1 MEITSID
8 QLDFNKTYSYADYLL
23 WKFQERLELIKGKN
37 FAISPALSRKHQDI
51 SFNITLTLGN
61 LFKKVPCKYMQPFL
75 MFAFQEKEKNNKDIL
90 TVVQPDLC
98 VICDESK
105 LDDKGCL
112 GAPDLIIEILSPGNS
127 KKEMKKRFSEFEKN
141 ANKRIS
147 QEELR
152 IKIQEERNA
161 I

>member
-1 MEITSID
+1 
-8 QLDFNKTYSYADYLL
+8 
-23 WKFQERLELIKGKN
+23 
-37 FAISPALSRKHQDI
+37 
-51 SFNITLTLGN
+51 
-61 LFKKVPCKYMQPFL
+61 

-147 QEELR
+147 
-152 IKIQEERNA
+152 
-161 I
+161 